1 MLNKYHDYDVNPAM
15 ESVEVIKAKI
25 DRANTTA
32 YIFQLNDINVGWV
45 RVMEF
50 GEMTYKISALS
61 VLPEYQNR
69 GIAKEAL
76 KQIESY
82 YPNASKWILDTIF
95 QEKGNCHLYEKLGY
109 VKVGEL
115 RLINERMTLVNYIKI

>member
-1 MLNKYHDYDVNPAM
+1 
-15 ESVEVIKAKI
+15 
-25 DRANTTA
+25 
-32 YIFQLNDINVGWV
+32 
-45 RVMEF
+45 
-50 GEMTYKISALS
+50 MTYKISALS
-61 VLPEYQNR
+61 VIPEYQNR

-76 KQIESY
+76 KQIENY

-115 RLINERMTLVNYIKI
+115 RLINERMTLVNYVKICK